1 MLNREN
7 AILELT
13 GKPATSSYGVISP
26 SYWGKTTLRLQ
37 PTRLVE
43 KTRKLIARRHCAV
56 LITQIDSV
64 EIVEE
69 GNPLWLVVGFFTLS
83 FLVGFVF
90 LALYFVFKHKYLAI
104 RSGSN
109 CQIIMLDSSNSEK
122 AEQFMNAV
130 LKQAEDLQP
139 QNP

>member
-1 MLNREN
+1 MLNRDN

-13 GKPATSSYGVISP
+13 GKPGNSNYGVIAP
-26 SYWGKTTLRLQ
+26 CFWGRTKLQLQ

-43 KTRKLIARRHCAV
+43 STQKIIARRDCAV
-56 LITQIDSV
+56 LLTHVDSV

-69 GNPLWLVVGFFTLS
+69 GNPLWLVLGFLTISILIGVIF
-83 FLVGFVF
+83 FV
-90 LALYFVFKHKYLAI
+90 LYFVIKHKYLAI

-109 CQIIMLDSSNSEK
+109 FQLVMIDSTNQER

-130 LKQAEDLQP
+130 LKRAEELQP
-139 QNP
+139 HNS